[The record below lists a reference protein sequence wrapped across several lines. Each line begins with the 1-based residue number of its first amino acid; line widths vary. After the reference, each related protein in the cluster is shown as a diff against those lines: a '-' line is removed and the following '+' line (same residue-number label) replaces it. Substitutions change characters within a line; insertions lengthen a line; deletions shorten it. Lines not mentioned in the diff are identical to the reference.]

1 MSEENVVPLDFAVIG
16 FRGNKFNGE
25 IAPEIYRLAS
35 EGLVDIIDVVF
46 ISKDK
51 DGHYTSFEL
60 NDLSPEEYA
69 QFAPLGEHKESMLTD
84 EDVATLAESV
94 PADCSALVL
103 LWKNIWTERFR
114 RAVKNSNGEIL
125 VHERV
130 PAEVLNEVMAEIK
143 ASSAA

>member
-1 MSEENVVPLDFAVIG
+1 MPRPWNGQHLTASCSQTRRQRNGRRKCDPLDFAVIG

-25 IAPEIYRLAS
+25 IAPEILS
-35 EGLVDIIDVVF
+35 PGDEGLIDIVDIVF

-51 DGHYTSFEL
+51 DGHYTLFEL

-69 QFAPLGEHKESMLTD
+69 QFAPLGEHKQSLLTD

-103 LWKNIWTERFR
+103 LWRNIWTESLGAR
-114 RAVKNSNGEIL
+114 
-125 VHERV
+125 
-130 PAEVLNEVMAEIK
+130 
-143 ASSAA
+143 